1 MFDYGQIL
9 LHDPRDVRDF
19 PETSPKRQVG
29 DASRG
34 SFKLVPDFIETY
46 LKVGDISE
54 SLGQVR
60 NFPRQVSATPRV
72 SPTIKS
78 HSHVTYIGVWQD
90 GRQLKGI
97 CCCHQCAFNYMLLV
111 CESVTLLQL
120 YFIAGVVRHSVA
132 YRWRSICDGGK
143 DSVVTIHCYTWTRS
157 RRSQRA
163 VKSPFVVSVANYTTR
178 TCKLVVDFS
187 DTRRRTRRVRS
198 IPRNFPK
205 TSPSCSYFV
214 AHSTTRTCRRFPR
227 DKTETSRRLLSPGS
241 FGEVRVMEFSL

>member
-78 HSHVTYIGVWQD
+78 HSHVTYIGV
-90 GRQLKGI
+90 
-97 CCCHQCAFNYMLLV
+97 
-111 CESVTLLQL
+111 
-120 YFIAGVVRHSVA
+120 
-132 YRWRSICDGGK
+132 
-143 DSVVTIHCYTWTRS
+143 
-157 RRSQRA
+157 
-163 VKSPFVVSVANYTTR
+163 
-178 TCKLVVDFS
+178 
-187 DTRRRTRRVRS
+187 
-198 IPRNFPK
+198 
-205 TSPSCSYFV
+205 
-214 AHSTTRTCRRFPR
+214 
-227 DKTETSRRLLSPGS
+227 
-241 FGEVRVMEFSL
+241 